1 MPARVDRGLERT
13 LQWLIRPAYN
23 PIVAARSPRPLA
35 TAPLAHVVPRLAAL
49 LAKMKI
55 DDVAS
60 LVAAVTPSSAAL
72 ERSDGART
80 LDEIARAILALPA
93 GGHRLRDVERTV
105 VAHALA
111 KTEGNVSAAARLLG
125 TDRKALERRIE
136 RHQIAFKRSD
146 AR

>member
-1 MPARVDRGLERT
+1 V
-13 LQWLIRPAYN
+13 
-23 PIVAARSPRPLA
+23 
-35 TAPLAHVVPRLAAL
+35 

-55 DDVAS
+55 DEVAS
-60 LVAAVTPSSAAL
+60 LLAGLAPSSAA
-72 ERSDGART
+72 SDRPDGGRT

-111 KTEGNVSAAARLLG
+111 KTQGNVSAAARLLG

-136 RHQIAFKRSD
+136 RHQIAVRKGG